1 MGFGETQRNTAYR
14 FQMSQPSVCRI
25 FHNVLSY
32 MSQLHK
38 AFVQMPTD
46 DYISDKIST
55 EFRYLAFNGCRFVYV
70 LAGAEGSIGD
80 ASLVRIATMRNF
92 NIPRGSFFIGD
103 VGFGGIRRGI
113 VSPYTQV
120 RYHLQECS
128 QRKFLIVA
136 ILTRDASPMEPSAPA
151 RTYEAAIKGNSRKD
165 VMRDAPF
172 SRSEAALFG
181 HRHMCCDMCA
191 VNCTNT
197 SIEGQVPEIG
207 ADFIRDVIIS
217 GHLNEGLV

>member
-1 MGFGETQRNTAYR
+1 
-14 FQMSQPSVCRI
+14 
-25 FHNVLSY
+25 
-32 MSQLHK
+32 
-38 AFVQMPTD
+38 
-46 DYISDKIST
+46 
-55 EFRYLAFNGCRFVYV
+55 
-70 LAGAEGSIGD
+70 
-80 ASLVRIATMRNF
+80 MRNF

-120 RYHLQECS
+120 RYHLQEYS

-151 RTYEAAIKGNSRKD
+151 RTHEAAIKGNSRKD

-197 SIEGQVPEIG
+197 SIEGQVPETG
-207 ADFIRDVIIS
+207 ADFIGDVIIS

>member
-55 EFRYLAFNGCRFVYV
+55 EFR
-70 LAGAEGSIGD
+70 
-80 ASLVRIATMRNF
+80 
-92 NIPRGSFFIGD
+92 GSFFIGD

-120 RYHLQECS
+120 RYHLQEYS

-136 ILTRDASPMEPSAPA
+136 ILTRDASPMEPSASA
-151 RTYEAAIKGNSRKD
+151 RTSKRPSKVTAAKT
-165 VMRDAPF
+165 
-172 SRSEAALFG
+172 L
-181 HRHMCCDMCA
+181 
-191 VNCTNT
+191 
-197 SIEGQVPEIG
+197 
-207 ADFIRDVIIS
+207 
-217 GHLNEGLV
+217 